1 MEKSNLYTGTGD
13 AGMTSLV
20 GGTRISKD
28 DIRIESYGTIDELS
42 SMLGLLLALTDS
54 SIAIQAQL
62 RHIQN
67 KLFNIGA
74 YLATQPAPG
83 TEPEP
88 KGLTDEDIKDLEEG
102 IDALDAEVP
111 KANAFILP
119 GGTVGAAQAHVAR
132 TVCRRA
138 ERHIIRLSRESYVSP
153 ILIKYINRLSDFLFI
168 LARAYN
174 FNAQVEDYIWQKD

>member
-20 GGTRISKD
+20 GGKRISKD
-28 DIRIESYGTIDELS
+28 DIRIEAYGTIDELS
-42 SMLGLLLALTDS
+42 SMLGLLLAISDS
-54 SIAIQAQL
+54 SIAVQAQL

-74 YLATQPAPG
+74 YLATQPVPD
-83 TEPEP
+83 TEPQP
-88 KGLTDEDIKDLEEG
+88 HGLTVEDIKDLEEG

-138 ERHIIRLSRESYVSP
+138 ERHIIKLGRESYVSP
-153 ILIKYINRLSDFLFI
+153 ILLKYINRLSDFLFI

-174 FNAQVEDYIWQKD
+174 FNAGVEDSIWQKD